1 VNDQTGMIKME
12 NKYDNSGSLNKNTY
26 KTKDGQPDYRG
37 KAMIAGVRYQL
48 GAWIKTGKD
57 GDIFLSINF
66 KPIEEGQEPPNEGV
80 KRYTSNKVGS
90 ASDLNDLVPF

>member
-1 VNDQTGMIKME
+1 MIKME

>member
-1 VNDQTGMIKME
+1 ME
-12 NKYDNSGSLNKNTY
+12 IKYDNSGSLNKNTY

-48 GAWIKTGKD
+48 GAWLKMGRE
-57 GDIFLSINF
+57 GDQFLSINF
-66 KPIEEGQEPPNEGV
+66 KPIEEGEAPNEGV

>member
-1 VNDQTGMIKME
+1 ME

-48 GAWIKTGKD
+48 GAWLKTGRD
-57 GDIFLSINF
+57 GDQFLSINF
-66 KPIEEGQEPPNEGV
+66 KQIEEGQEAPNEGV

>member
-1 VNDQTGMIKME
+1 ME

-37 KAMIAGVRYQL
+37 KAMVAGVRYQL
-48 GAWIKTGKD
+48 GAWLKTGKD
-57 GDIFLSINF
+57 GDQFLSINF
-66 KPIEEGQEPPNEGV
+66 KLIDESQEASDEGV
-80 KRYTSNKVGS
+80 KRYTSNKIGS

>member
-1 VNDQTGMIKME
+1 MIKME

-37 KAMIAGVRYQL
+37 KAMVAGIRYQL
-48 GAWIKTGKD
+48 GAWLKTGKD
-57 GDIFLSINF
+57 GDQFLSINF

-80 KRYTSNKVGS
+80 KRYTSKSVGS

>member
-1 VNDQTGMIKME
+1 MIKME

-26 KTKDGQPDYRG
+26 KTKEGQPDYRG

-48 GAWIKTGKD
+48 GAWLKTGKD
-57 GDIFLSINF
+57 GDQFLSINF
-66 KPIEEGQEPPNEGV
+66 KLIEEGEPPNEGV
-80 KRYTSNKVGS
+80 KRYTSKSVGS